1 MVGIAVLAA
10 LVVVLQLLSS
20 VIKIGTVSITLTLIP
35 IVVGAAFYGP
45 GAGAILGTVFG
56 LVVYINSATGADTG
70 GNLVFLANPFL
81 CAVVCIGKGTL
92 SGWCAGLVY
101 RLVARKDAALG
112 RNAVAVLLAAITAPV
127 VNTGVFLLGMVLFFQ
142 ETLRAW
148 AAGSALL
155 TYALFTLAGVNFL
168 VELGLNLVLS
178 PAVSTLI
185 RAIDPSLDIRT
196 GEISES
202 HHKGRHTTTFSTM
215 YPLAEGGAVIDTP
228 GIKGFGLIDIDDAEL
243 WHYFPEMMRTAPDCR
258 FYNCTHTHEPG
269 CAVVEA
275 VERGQIAYPRY
286 ESYLKILD
294 EDEKYRK

>member
-20 VIKIGTVSITLTLIP
+20 VIKIGTVSITLIP

-127 VNTGVFLLGMVLFFQ
+127 CSCS
-142 ETLRAW
+142 AW
-148 AAGSALL
+148 CCSSRRRSVHG
-155 TYALFTLAGVNFL
+155 
-168 VELGLNLVLS
+168 
-178 PAVSTLI
+178 PQ
-185 RAIDPSLDIRT
+185 
-196 GEISES
+196 
-202 HHKGRHTTTFSTM
+202 
-215 YPLAEGGAVIDTP
+215 
-228 GIKGFGLIDIDDAEL
+228 
-243 WHYFPEMMRTAPDCR
+243 APRC
-258 FYNCTHTHEPG
+258 
-269 CAVVEA
+269 
-275 VERGQIAYPRY
+275 
-286 ESYLKILD
+286 
-294 EDEKYRK
+294 

>member
-92 SGWCAGLVY
+92 SGWCAGHVY

-168 VELGLNLVLS
+168 GLNLVLS

-185 RAIDPSLDIRT
+185 RAIR
-196 GEISES
+196 
-202 HHKGRHTTTFSTM
+202 K
-215 YPLAEGGAVIDTP
+215 
-228 GIKGFGLIDIDDAEL
+228 
-243 WHYFPEMMRTAPDCR
+243 
-258 FYNCTHTHEPG
+258 THN
-269 CAVVEA
+269 
-275 VERGQIAYPRY
+275 
-286 ESYLKILD
+286 
-294 EDEKYRK
+294 

>member
-1 MVGIAVLAA
+1 MNHQKINRMVGIAVLAA

-56 LVVYINSATGADTG
+56 LV
-70 GNLVFLANPFL
+70 VFLANPFL

-185 RAIDPSLDIRT
+185 RAIR
-196 GEISES
+196 
-202 HHKGRHTTTFSTM
+202 K
-215 YPLAEGGAVIDTP
+215 
-228 GIKGFGLIDIDDAEL
+228 
-243 WHYFPEMMRTAPDCR
+243 
-258 FYNCTHTHEPG
+258 THN
-269 CAVVEA
+269 
-275 VERGQIAYPRY
+275 
-286 ESYLKILD
+286 
-294 EDEKYRK
+294 

>member
-1 MVGIAVLAA
+1 MNHQKINRMVGIAVLAA

-45 GAGAILGTVFG
+45 GAGAILGT
-56 LVVYINSATGADTG
+56 ATGADMG

-142 ETLRAW
+142 EMLRAW

-155 TYALFTLAGVNFL
+155 TYMLFTLTGVNFL

-185 RAIDPSLDIRT
+185 RAIR
-196 GEISES
+196 
-202 HHKGRHTTTFSTM
+202 K
-215 YPLAEGGAVIDTP
+215 
-228 GIKGFGLIDIDDAEL
+228 
-243 WHYFPEMMRTAPDCR
+243 
-258 FYNCTHTHEPG
+258 THN
-269 CAVVEA
+269 
-275 VERGQIAYPRY
+275 
-286 ESYLKILD
+286 
-294 EDEKYRK
+294 

>member
-1 MVGIAVLAA
+1 MNHQKINRMVGIAVLAA

-56 LVVYINSATGADTG
+56 LVVYINSATGADMG

-81 CAVVCIGKGTL
+81 C
-92 SGWCAGLVY
+92 GLVY

-155 TYALFTLAGVNFL
+155 TYVLFTLTGVNFL

-185 RAIDPSLDIRT
+185 RAIR
-196 GEISES
+196 
-202 HHKGRHTTTFSTM
+202 K
-215 YPLAEGGAVIDTP
+215 
-228 GIKGFGLIDIDDAEL
+228 
-243 WHYFPEMMRTAPDCR
+243 
-258 FYNCTHTHEPG
+258 THN
-269 CAVVEA
+269 
-275 VERGQIAYPRY
+275 
-286 ESYLKILD
+286 
-294 EDEKYRK
+294 

>member
-1 MVGIAVLAA
+1 MNHQKINRMVGIAVLAA

-56 LVVYINSATGADTG
+56 LVVYINSATGADYG
-70 GNLVFLANPFL
+70 GNMVFLANPFL

-92 SGWCAGLVY
+92 SGFVY

-155 TYALFTLAGVNFL
+155 TYVLFTLTGVNFL

-185 RAIDPSLDIRT
+185 RAIR
-196 GEISES
+196 
-202 HHKGRHTTTFSTM
+202 K
-215 YPLAEGGAVIDTP
+215 
-228 GIKGFGLIDIDDAEL
+228 
-243 WHYFPEMMRTAPDCR
+243 
-258 FYNCTHTHEPG
+258 THN
-269 CAVVEA
+269 
-275 VERGQIAYPRY
+275 
-286 ESYLKILD
+286 
-294 EDEKYRK
+294 

>member
-1 MVGIAVLAA
+1 M
-10 LVVVLQLLSS
+10 
-20 VIKIGTVSITLTLIP
+20 
-35 IVVGAAFYGP
+35 
-45 GAGAILGTVFG
+45 FG

-142 ETLRAW
+142 ETLRAL

-185 RAIDPSLDIRT
+185 RAIR
-196 GEISES
+196 
-202 HHKGRHTTTFSTM
+202 K
-215 YPLAEGGAVIDTP
+215 
-228 GIKGFGLIDIDDAEL
+228 
-243 WHYFPEMMRTAPDCR
+243 
-258 FYNCTHTHEPG
+258 THN
-269 CAVVEA
+269 
-275 VERGQIAYPRY
+275 
-286 ESYLKILD
+286 
-294 EDEKYRK
+294 

>member
-56 LVVYINSATGADTG
+56 LVVYINSATGADYG
-70 GNLVFLANPFL
+70 GNMVFLANPFL

-101 RLVARKDAALG
+101 RLG

-142 ETLRAW
+142 ETPRAW

-155 TYALFTLAGVNFL
+155 TYVLFTLTGVNFL

-185 RAIDPSLDIRT
+185 RAIR
-196 GEISES
+196 
-202 HHKGRHTTTFSTM
+202 K
-215 YPLAEGGAVIDTP
+215 
-228 GIKGFGLIDIDDAEL
+228 
-243 WHYFPEMMRTAPDCR
+243 
-258 FYNCTHTHEPG
+258 THN
-269 CAVVEA
+269 
-275 VERGQIAYPRY
+275 
-286 ESYLKILD
+286 
-294 EDEKYRK
+294 

>member
-1 MVGIAVLAA
+1 MNHQKINRMVGIAVLAA

-56 LVVYINSATGADTG
+56 LVVYINSATGADYG
-70 GNLVFLANPFL
+70 GNMVFLANPFL

-101 RLVARKDAALG
+101 RL
-112 RNAVAVLLAAITAPV
+112 AVLLAAITAPV

-155 TYALFTLAGVNFL
+155 TYVLFTLTGVNFL

-185 RAIDPSLDIRT
+185 RAIR
-196 GEISES
+196 
-202 HHKGRHTTTFSTM
+202 K
-215 YPLAEGGAVIDTP
+215 
-228 GIKGFGLIDIDDAEL
+228 
-243 WHYFPEMMRTAPDCR
+243 
-258 FYNCTHTHEPG
+258 THN
-269 CAVVEA
+269 
-275 VERGQIAYPRY
+275 
-286 ESYLKILD
+286 
-294 EDEKYRK
+294 

>member
-1 MVGIAVLAA
+1 LNHQKINRMVGIAVLAA

-56 LVVYINSATGADTG
+56 LVVYINSATGADYG
-70 GNLVFLANPFL
+70 GNMVFLANPFL

-142 ETLRAW
+142 ETLRA
-148 AAGSALL
+148 ADVCALHPD
-155 TYALFTLAGVNFL
+155 GC
-168 VELGLNLVLS
+168 EL
-178 PAVSTLI
+178 PR
-185 RAIDPSLDIRT
+185 RARPQSC
-196 GEISES
+196 
-202 HHKGRHTTTFSTM
+202 
-215 YPLAEGGAVIDTP
+215 A
-228 GIKGFGLIDIDDAEL
+228 
-243 WHYFPEMMRTAPDCR
+243 
-258 FYNCTHTHEPG
+258 EPG
-269 CAVVEA
+269 RFDAH
-275 VERGQIAYPRY
+275 PRHPQDAQL
-286 ESYLKILD
+286 S
-294 EDEKYRK
+294 

>member
-1 MVGIAVLAA
+1 MNHQKINRMVGIAVLAA

-56 LVVYINSATGADTG
+56 LVVYINSATGADYG
-70 GNLVFLANPFL
+70 GNMVFLANPFL
-81 CAVVCIGKGTL
+81 CAVV
-92 SGWCAGLVY
+92 WCAGLVY

-155 TYALFTLAGVNFL
+155 TYVLFTLTGVNFL

-185 RAIDPSLDIRT
+185 RAIR
-196 GEISES
+196 
-202 HHKGRHTTTFSTM
+202 K
-215 YPLAEGGAVIDTP
+215 
-228 GIKGFGLIDIDDAEL
+228 
-243 WHYFPEMMRTAPDCR
+243 
-258 FYNCTHTHEPG
+258 THN
-269 CAVVEA
+269 
-275 VERGQIAYPRY
+275 
-286 ESYLKILD
+286 
-294 EDEKYRK
+294 

>member
-1 MVGIAVLAA
+1 MNHQKINRMVGIAVLAA

-127 VNTGVFLLGMVLFFQ
+127 VNTCMGRR
-142 ETLRAW
+142 LRA
-148 AAGSALL
+148 ADVCAVHPSGC
-155 TYALFTLAGVNFL
+155 
-168 VELGLNLVLS
+168 EL
-178 PAVSTLI
+178 PR
-185 RAIDPSLDIRT
+185 RARPQSC
-196 GEISES
+196 
-202 HHKGRHTTTFSTM
+202 
-215 YPLAEGGAVIDTP
+215 A
-228 GIKGFGLIDIDDAEL
+228 
-243 WHYFPEMMRTAPDCR
+243 
-258 FYNCTHTHEPG
+258 EPG
-269 CAVVEA
+269 RFDAH
-275 VERGQIAYPRY
+275 PRHPQDAQL
-286 ESYLKILD
+286 S
-294 EDEKYRK
+294 

>member
-1 MVGIAVLAA
+1 MNHQKINRMVGIAVLAA

-56 LVVYINSATGADTG
+56 LVVYINS
-70 GNLVFLANPFL
+70 
-81 CAVVCIGKGTL
+81 AVVCIGKGTL

-155 TYALFTLAGVNFL
+155 TYVLFTLTGVNFL

-185 RAIDPSLDIRT
+185 RAIR
-196 GEISES
+196 
-202 HHKGRHTTTFSTM
+202 K
-215 YPLAEGGAVIDTP
+215 
-228 GIKGFGLIDIDDAEL
+228 
-243 WHYFPEMMRTAPDCR
+243 
-258 FYNCTHTHEPG
+258 THN
-269 CAVVEA
+269 
-275 VERGQIAYPRY
+275 
-286 ESYLKILD
+286 
-294 EDEKYRK
+294 